1 MKCEQPGP
9 GGEPSALTQL
19 GESSTYLKTPPYSY
33 SDPALL
39 WAPSFLDLCLSGNTQ
54 VSFMLHMRPSQVQR
68 ILVFKLHQSSDQWL
82 RVHQAPSSCLPP
94 CLPRCVSPGTVLC
107 LVGSVPER
115 RKYSRRYPKHRS
127 IALYLEVDAE
137 MKCKT
142 FSPAVSQIQS
152 ENVCS
157 HLTVSRF
164 GIQVSELPGTRGP
177 DARVLLLFA
186 LVVIVAPS
194 AVLHRSLHLPF
205 PRKSEERFKGE
216 HSICWLKRW

>member
-19 GESSTYLKTPPYSY
+19 GESSTYLKTPPHSY

-68 ILVFKLHQSSDQWL
+68 ILVFKLRQSSDQWL

-137 MKCKT
+137 MKCNIFTGSFPSTIWKCL
-142 FSPAVSQIQS
+142 FP
-152 ENVCS
+152 
-157 HLTVSRF
+157 
-164 GIQVSELPGTRGP
+164 P
-177 DARVLLLFA
+177 DCLSFWDSGLRTSWHSWSWCQGFA
-186 LVVIVAPS
+186 LVRFGCDCGALCCSSPFLTF
-194 AVLHRSLHLPF
+194 AV
-205 PRKSEERFKGE
+205 SEK
-216 HSICWLKRW
+216 KRRAIQRRT